1 MPAAATKQQTGR
13 KLSEWLDIMLAEIER
28 KKQETA
34 AAAMEQERR
43 EKDSLHDI
51 AAPGRADR
59 RQEK

>member
-13 KLSEWLDIMLAEIER
+13 KMSEWLDIMLAEIER
-28 KKQETA
+28 KKKETA
-34 AAAMEQERR
+34 AAVTEQERR

-51 AAPGRADR
+51 ATPGRADR

>member
-1 MPAAATKQQTGR
+1 M
-13 KLSEWLDIMLAEIER
+13 SEWLDIMLAEIER
-28 KKQETA
+28 KKQESA

>member
-13 KLSEWLDIMLAEIER
+13 KMSEWLDIMLAEIER

-34 AAAMEQERR
+34 AAVTEQERR
-43 EKDSLHDI
+43 EKDSKHDI
-51 AAPGRADR
+51 EAPGRADR